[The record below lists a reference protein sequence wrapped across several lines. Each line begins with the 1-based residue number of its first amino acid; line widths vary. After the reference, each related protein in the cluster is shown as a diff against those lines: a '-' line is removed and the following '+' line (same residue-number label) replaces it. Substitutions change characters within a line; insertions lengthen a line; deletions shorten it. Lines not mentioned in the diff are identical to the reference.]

1 MAHESPRCGSNV
13 LCRSLSSTDCMPG
26 CQGFLNPPPPSPPSP
41 RLEEPYVTLA
51 LLTAEL
57 GDVLAA
63 EAASAFF
70 EPSYGDRLRFR
81 EEYAR

>member
-1 MAHESPRCGSNV
+1 M
-13 LCRSLSSTDCMPG
+13 
-26 CQGFLNPPPPSPPSP
+26 
-41 RLEEPYVTLA
+41 TLA